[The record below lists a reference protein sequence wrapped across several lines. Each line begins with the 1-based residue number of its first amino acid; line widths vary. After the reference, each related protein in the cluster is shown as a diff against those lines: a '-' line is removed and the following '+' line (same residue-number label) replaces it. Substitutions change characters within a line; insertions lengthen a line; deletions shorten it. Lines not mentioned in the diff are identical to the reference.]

1 MNTTTSTGHVVVVD
15 LLTNELDSNRERNV
29 NTRRIKNILKI
40 LKLKN
45 KQSPNSV
52 PDDEPPFTID
62 IKRLRFEED
71 DVNDNNSFR
80 LRVLHLI
87 LQYKIIRY
95 DDDY

>member
-1 MNTTTSTGHVVVVD
+1 MIVYRNYLGKKRKIKKLIETGKKYSQ
-15 LLTNELDSNRERNV
+15 NS
-29 NTRRIKNILKI
+29 
-40 LKLKN
+40 KLKN

-87 LQYKIIRY
+87 LQYKINKI
-95 DDDY
+95 